1 MQLIFKFFK
10 VFLSNYNYQIAH
22 HVYEN
27 FDSGLELNKGQTPE
41 SKCLTLKIRAL
52 EAIVPWF
59 GFKKPSSATVNI
71 SAYFVGPECSVVVL
85 QNVRFCL
92 SIHLS
97 VLPAFLEIRW
107 NSLTFCFWLEIF
119 KE

>member
-1 MQLIFKFFK
+1 MVWVQKTFF
-10 VFLSNYNYQIAH
+10 SNSEY
-22 HVYEN
+22 
-27 FDSGLELNKGQTPE
+27 
-41 SKCLTLKIRAL
+41 
-52 EAIVPWF
+52 
-59 GFKKPSSATVNI
+59 I
-71 SAYFVGPECSVVVL
+71 SACFVGPECSVVVQ

-119 KE
+119 KL